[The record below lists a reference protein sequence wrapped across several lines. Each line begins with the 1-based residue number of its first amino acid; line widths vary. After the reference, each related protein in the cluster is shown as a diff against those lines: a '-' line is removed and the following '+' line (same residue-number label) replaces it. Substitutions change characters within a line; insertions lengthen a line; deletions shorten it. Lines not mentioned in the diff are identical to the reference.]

1 MKVVMRSDV
10 DNVGNKGDIVEVA
23 AGYGRNFLVR
33 KGLAI
38 PASDGAVRQAE
49 AMRRNRAAKDARVKA
64 EAEALGVQ
72 LTASRLTITVK
83 AGEAGKLFGS
93 VSNADIA
100 AALAKQT
107 GTTVDRKTVT
117 IIDAI
122 KEVGTYDATIK
133 LHPEVIVT
141 VGVDVVAS

>member
-1 MKVVMRSDV
+1 MRSDV

-64 EAEALGVQ
+64 EAEALGAQ

-93 VSNADIA
+93 VTNADIA

>member
-64 EAEALGVQ
+64 EAEALGAQ

-93 VSNADIA
+93 VTNADIA

>member
-1 MKVVMRSDV
+1 MRSDV

-122 KEVGTYDATIK
+122 KEVGTYDSTIK

>member
-64 EAEALGVQ
+64 EAEALGAQ
-72 LTASRLTITVK
+72 LTASRLTISVK

-93 VSNADIA
+93 VSNADVA
-100 AALAKQT
+100 AALSKQS
-107 GTTVDRKTVT
+107 GTTVDRKTVQLA
-117 IIDAI
+117 DHI
-122 KEVGTYDATIK
+122 KELGAFDVPVK
-133 LHPEVIVT
+133 LHPSVTVT
-141 VGVDVVAS
+141 VGVDVVAG